1 MTLYNPQKKK
11 NTLSDSIN
19 LIPMINLIFLLLIF
33 FMLTGVIKKKENID
47 VDRPVSE
54 NGLETKSSKNEAV
67 IILRADGELFHN
79 NELINL
85 KTIAQ
90 ILSVTS
96 SKKIIIDVDKKAK
109 ISKFNELLD
118 ELKNYGKREIYIK
131 VVDKENVSQ

>member
-33 FMLTGVIKKKENID
+33 FMLTGVIEKKENID

-54 NGLETKSSKNEAV
+54 NGLETKSSKSEAV

-85 KTIAQ
+85 KTMTQ
-90 ILSVTS
+90 NLSVTS

-109 ISKFNELLD
+109 IFKFNELLD
-118 ELKNYGKREIYIK
+118 ELKNSGKREIYIK